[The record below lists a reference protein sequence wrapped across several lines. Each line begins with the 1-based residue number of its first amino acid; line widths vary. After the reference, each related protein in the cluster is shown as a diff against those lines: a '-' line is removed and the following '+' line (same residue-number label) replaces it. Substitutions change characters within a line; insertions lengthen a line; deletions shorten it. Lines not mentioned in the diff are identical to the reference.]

1 MIPLRDYRHGSS
13 FPVVT
18 VAIIVIN
25 ILVFLYQ
32 FSLSN
37 APATED
43 TRQWVRAWQRAG
55 CDIPAGLYYQL
66 ARPISRFSPSQ
77 ITAEDEF
84 TFRFGVIPCEIT
96 KGADLPP
103 FIPFTVWLTLL
114 TAMFMHAGFWHILGN
129 MWYLWIFGDN
139 VEDVFGRL
147 GYVLFYLLS
156 GLAAAFAQILT
167 NPNTVIPMVGASGAI
182 SGVLGAYF
190 VLFPYGRVLTLVPL
204 FPFFVRLIELPAILL
219 LGFWFV
225 LQFLGGISSPVEGG
239 GVAYWAHAGGFVTGA
254 LLALLVKRRVRPY
267 YFL

>member
-18 VAIIVIN
+18 VAIIVLN

-32 FSLSN
+32 FSLSTTPTMEN
-37 APATED
+37 
-43 TRQWVRAWQRAG
+43 TRQWVRAWQQAG
-55 CDIPAGLYYQL
+55 CEIPEGLYYQL
-66 ARPISRFSPSQ
+66 ARPISRFSQ

-84 TFRFGVIPCEIT
+84 TFRFGLMPCEIT
-96 KGADLPP
+96 RGTDLPP
-103 FIPFTVWLTLL
+103 LVPFTVWVTLL

-139 VEDVFGRL
+139 VEDIFGRF
-147 GYVLFYLLS
+147 GYMLFYLLS
-156 GLAAAFAQILT
+156 GIAAAFAQILT

-204 FPFFVRLIELPAILL
+204 FPFFVRLIELPAIFL

-225 LQFLGGISSPVEGG
+225 MQFLGGISSPVEGG

-254 LLALLVKRRVRPY
+254 LLALLVKRRVVSD
-267 YFL
+267 L

>member
-1 MIPLRDYRHGSS
+1 MIPLRDYRHSSS

-18 VAIIVIN
+18 VVIIVIN
-25 ILVFLYQ
+25 VLVFLYQ
-32 FSLSN
+32 FSLSTT
-37 APATED
+37 PATEN
-43 TRQWVRAWQRAG
+43 TRQWVRAWQQAG
-55 CDIPAGLYYQL
+55 CEIPRALASQL
-66 ARPISRFSPSQ
+66 LSRFSVIS
-77 ITAEDEF
+77 AEDEF
-84 TFRFGVIPCEIT
+84 TFRFGVMPCEIT
-96 KGADLPP
+96 RGADLPP
-103 FIPFTVWLTLL
+103 LIPFTVWLTLL

-139 VEDVFGRL
+139 IEDVFGRV
-147 GYVLFYLLS
+147 GFVFFYLVS
-156 GLAAAFAQILT
+156 GVAAAFAQILT

-204 FPFFVRLIELPAILL
+204 FPFFVRLIELPAIFL

-225 LQFLGGISSPVEGG
+225 MQFLGGISSPIEGG

-267 YFL
+267 YF

>member
-1 MIPLRDYRHGSS
+1 MIPLRDYRHSSS
-13 FPVVT
+13 FPVIT
-18 VAIIVIN
+18 VAIIVLN

-37 APATED
+37 APATEN
-43 TRQWVRAWQRAG
+43 TRQWVRAWQQAE
-55 CDIPAGLYYQL
+55 CDIPSGLLYQL
-66 ARPISRFSPSQ
+66 SRPRFSQ

-84 TFRFGVIPCEIT
+84 TFRFGVMPCEISR
-96 KGADLPP
+96 GVDLPP
-103 FIPFTVWLTLL
+103 VIPFAVWFTLL

-139 VEDVFGRL
+139 VEDVFGRV
-147 GYVLFYLLS
+147 GFVLFYLLS
-156 GLAAAFAQILT
+156 GLAAAFAQIFT
-167 NPNTVIPMVGASGAI
+167 NPDTVIPMVGASGAI

-204 FPFFVRLIELPAILL
+204 FPFFVRLIELPAIFL

-239 GVAYWAHAGGFVTGA
+239 GVAYWAHAGGFVAGA
-254 LLALLVKRRVRPY
+254 LLALLVKRRVSPS

>member
-1 MIPLRDYRHGSS
+1 MIPLRDYRHSSS

-25 ILVFLYQ
+25 VLVFLYQ
-32 FSLSN
+32 FSLSDT
-37 APATED
+37 PAMEN
-43 TRQWVRAWQRAG
+43 TRQWVRAWQQAG
-55 CDIPAGLYYQL
+55 CEIPRALASQL
-66 ARPISRFSPSQ
+66 FSRFSVIS
-77 ITAEDEF
+77 AEDEF
-84 TFRFGVIPCEIT
+84 TFRFGVMPCELT
-96 KGADLPP
+96 RGVDLPP
-103 FIPFTVWLTLL
+103 LVPFTVWLTLL

-139 VEDVFGRL
+139 IEDVFGRL
-147 GYVLFYLLS
+147 GFVFFYLVS
-156 GLAAAFAQILT
+156 GVAAAFAQILT
-167 NPNTVIPMVGASGAI
+167 NPDTVIPMVGASGAI

-225 LQFLGGISSPVEGG
+225 MQFLGGISSPIEGG

>member
-13 FPVVT
+13 FPVIT
-18 VAIIVIN
+18 VAIIGIN

-37 APATED
+37 TPATES
-43 TRQWVRAWQRAG
+43 TRHWVSAWQRAG
-55 CDIPAGLYYQL
+55 CEIPRALGSQL
-66 ARPISRFSPSQ
+66 LSRFSVIS
-77 ITAEDEF
+77 AEDEF
-84 TFRFGVIPCEIT
+84 TFRFGVVPCEIT
-96 KGADLPP
+96 RGVDLPP
-103 FIPFTVWLTLL
+103 LVPFTVWLTLL

-139 VEDVFGRL
+139 VEDVFGRF

-182 SGVLGAYF
+182 SGVLGAYM

-204 FPFFVRLIELPAILL
+204 FPFFVRLIELPAIIL
-219 LGFWFV
+219 LGFWFI

>member
-1 MIPLRDYRHGSS
+1 MIPLRDYRHGGS
-13 FPVVT
+13 FSVVT
-18 VAIIVIN
+18 IAIIALNVV
-25 ILVFLYQ
+25 VFLYQ

-37 APATED
+37 APATEN
-43 TRQWVRAWQRAG
+43 TRQWISAWRQEG
-55 CDIPAGLYYQL
+55 CDVPAGLYYQL
-66 ARPISRFSPSQ
+66 SRPISRLLPSQ

-84 TFRFGVIPCEIT
+84 TFRFGVTPCEVT
-96 KGADLPP
+96 HGVDLPP
-103 FIPFTVWLTLL
+103 LAPFAIWFTLL

-139 VEDVFGRL
+139 IEDAFGRINFV
-147 GYVLFYLLS
+147 GFYLLS
-156 GLAAAFAQILT
+156 GLAAAFAQLVT

-182 SGVLGAYF
+182 SGVLGAYL

-204 FPFFVRLIELPAILL
+204 FPFFVRLIELPAIFL
-219 LGFWFV
+219 LGFWFL

-254 LLALLVKRRVRPY
+254 VLAWLVKRRVKPY

>member
-13 FPVVT
+13 FPIVT
-18 VAIIVIN
+18 VAIIALN
-25 ILVFLYQ
+25 LLVFLYQ

-37 APATED
+37 TPATEN
-43 TRQWVRAWQRAG
+43 TRQWISAWRQAG
-55 CDIPAGLYYQL
+55 CDIPAGLSYQL
-66 ARPISRFSPSQ
+66 SRPISRLLPSQ

-84 TFRFGVIPCEIT
+84 TFRFGIIPCEIT
-96 KGADLPP
+96 HGMDLPP
-103 FIPFTVWLTLL
+103 LAPFAIWFTLL

-139 VEDVFGRL
+139 IEDAFGRINFV
-147 GYVLFYLLS
+147 GFYLLS
-156 GLAAAFAQILT
+156 GLAAAFAQIVT

-182 SGVLGAYF
+182 SGVLGAYV

-204 FPFFVRLIELPAILL
+204 FPFFVRLIELPAIFL
-219 LGFWFV
+219 LGFWFL

-254 LLALLVKRRVRPY
+254 VLAWLVRRRAKPY